1 MPLTWPRSSIHNSKP
16 TNFQW
21 YCYRPV
27 IEYILDV
34 RDKLKLVE
42 TLISELPDGHEE
54 TVERGMKL
62 WWYNIRKEGGLRL
75 TDIGYFV
82 LKNMLEIESYDMT
95 INIEE
100 FDRQMLLDLDRK
112 LQMPYYIVVK
122 KKLPITIVMF
132 GSREAVLARLY
143 GSLDKFL
150 DNYN

>member
-1 MPLTWPRSSIHNSKP
+1 M
-16 TNFQW
+16 
-21 YCYRPV
+21 
-27 IEYILDV
+27 

-42 TLISELPDGHEE
+42 TLIATLPDGHEE
-54 TVERGMKL
+54 TADRAMKL

-82 LKNMLEIESYDMT
+82 LKNMLEIESYNMD
-95 INIEE
+95 IDIEK

-132 GSREAVLARLY
+132 GSREAMLARLY
-143 GSLDKFL
+143 GNLDKFL
-150 DNYN
+150 ENYK

>member
-1 MPLTWPRSSIHNSKP
+1 VTES
-16 TNFQW
+16 
-21 YCYRPV
+21 
-27 IEYILDV
+27 ILDV

-42 TLISELPDGHEE
+42 TLIAALPDGHEE
-54 TVERGMKL
+54 TADRAMKL
-62 WWYNIRKEGGLRL
+62 WWYNIRGTGGLRL

-82 LKNMLEIESYDMT
+82 LKNMLDIESYNMDVDL
-95 INIEE
+95 EK

-122 KKLPITIVMF
+122 KKLPMTIIMF

-150 DNYN
+150 ENYS

>member
-1 MPLTWPRSSIHNSKP
+1 MS
-16 TNFQW
+16 
-21 YCYRPV
+21 
-27 IEYILDV
+27 
-34 RDKLKLVE
+34 RDKLKLVKA
-42 TLISELPDGHEE
+42 LIDELPEGHEE

-82 LKNMLEIESYDMT
+82 LKNMLEIESYNMEID
-95 INIEE
+95 IEK

-122 KKLPITIVMF
+122 KKLPTTIVMF
-132 GSREAVLARLY
+132 GSREAMLARLY

-150 DNYN
+150 ENYK

>member
-1 MPLTWPRSSIHNSKP
+1 
-16 TNFQW
+16 
-21 YCYRPV
+21 
-27 IEYILDV
+27 V

-42 TLISELPDGHEE
+42 TLVAELPDGHEE

-82 LKNMLEIESYDMT
+82 LKNMLDIESYDME
-95 INIEE
+95 IDLEK
-100 FDRQMLLDLDRK
+100 FDRQMLLQLDRK

-122 KKLPITIVMF
+122 KKMPIKIVMF
-132 GSREAVLARLY
+132 GSREAMLARLY

-150 DNYN
+150 ENYS

>member
-1 MPLTWPRSSIHNSKP
+1 M
-16 TNFQW
+16 
-21 YCYRPV
+21 
-27 IEYILDV
+27 

-42 TLISELPDGHEE
+42 TLIAALPNGHEE
-54 TVERGMKL
+54 TADRAMKL
-62 WWYNIRKEGGLRL
+62 WWYNVRGNGGLRL

-82 LKNMLEIESYDMT
+82 LKNMLDIESYDM
-95 INIEE
+95 NIDVQT
-100 FDRQMLLDLDRK
+100 FDLTVLLDLDRK

-150 DNYN
+150 ENYK

>member
-1 MPLTWPRSSIHNSKP
+1 MTES
-16 TNFQW
+16 
-21 YCYRPV
+21 
-27 IEYILDV
+27 ILDV

-42 TLISELPDGHEE
+42 TLIAALPDGHEE
-54 TVERGMKL
+54 TADRAMKL
-62 WWYNIRKEGGLRL
+62 WWYNIRGTGGLRL

-82 LKNMLEIESYDMT
+82 LKNMLDIESYNMEVDL
-95 INIEE
+95 EK

-122 KKLPITIVMF
+122 KKLPMTIIMF

-150 DNYN
+150 ENYS

>member
-1 MPLTWPRSSIHNSKP
+1 
-16 TNFQW
+16 
-21 YCYRPV
+21 
-27 IEYILDV
+27 V

-42 TLISELPDGHEE
+42 TLIAALPDGHEE
-54 TVERGMKL
+54 TAERAMKL

-82 LKNMLEIESYDMT
+82 LKNMLEIESYNMD
-95 INIEE
+95 IDIEK

-132 GSREAVLARLY
+132 GSREAMLARLY

>member
-1 MPLTWPRSSIHNSKP
+1 M
-16 TNFQW
+16 
-21 YCYRPV
+21 
-27 IEYILDV
+27 

-42 TLISELPDGHEE
+42 TLIAELPDGHEE
-54 TVERGMKL
+54 TVERAMKL

-82 LKNMLEIESYDMT
+82 LKNMLEIESYNMD
-95 INIEE
+95 IDIEK

-122 KKLPITIVMF
+122 KKLPTTIVMF
-132 GSREAVLARLY
+132 GSREAMLARLY

-150 DNYN
+150 ENYK

>member
-1 MPLTWPRSSIHNSKP
+1 
-16 TNFQW
+16 
-21 YCYRPV
+21 
-27 IEYILDV
+27 V

-42 TLISELPDGHEE
+42 TLIAELPDGHEE
-54 TVERGMKL
+54 TAERGMKL

-82 LKNMLEIESYDMT
+82 LKNMLEIESYNMD
-95 INIEE
+95 IDIER

-122 KKLPITIVMF
+122 KKLPIAIVMF
-132 GSREAVLARLY
+132 GSREAMLARLY

>member
-1 MPLTWPRSSIHNSKP
+1 M
-16 TNFQW
+16 
-21 YCYRPV
+21 
-27 IEYILDV
+27 

-42 TLISELPDGHEE
+42 TLIAELPDDHEE

-82 LKNMLEIESYDMT
+82 LKNMLEIESYNMD
-95 INIEE
+95 IDIEK

-122 KKLPITIVMF
+122 KKLPTTIVMF
-132 GSREAVLARLY
+132 GSREAMLARLY

-150 DNYN
+150 DNYH